1 VTPIRL
7 VLADDH
13 ALVLEGL
20 CSMIAGEPDL
30 DVVQTAGDGEG
41 FLTAVRLHRPDVAVM
56 DLGMPGLGGLTCLD
70 RLRADALPVRVLVL
84 SGLPDAGTVRAA
96 FERGAAGYALKTDPP
111 RQILA
116 AIRQI
121 HGGQM
126 VFPAAFRTL
135 LLGEPSTDAGTVSLT
150 ERERA
155 VLAALAE
162 GRSNGRIADQL
173 GVSVNTVKF
182 HLQNLFIK
190 LGVRNRTEAVAWYL
204 RSGTPPLPDRVG

>member
-1 VTPIRL
+1 VTAIRL

-20 CSMIAGEPDL
+20 CAIVDGEPDME
-30 DVVQTAGDGEG
+30 VVSTAGDGEG
-41 FLTAVRLHRPDVAVM
+41 FLAAVRLHRPDVAVM
-56 DLGMPGLGGLTCLD
+56 DMGMPGLSGLACLEH
-70 RLRADALPVRVLVL
+70 LRAEALPVRVLVL
-84 SGLPDAGTVRAA
+84 SGLPDPTTVRAA

-111 RQILA
+111 RHTLA

-121 HGGQM
+121 HHGQL
-126 VFPAAFRTL
+126 VFPATVRTL
-135 LLGEPSTDAGTVSLT
+135 LLGEPPSDVELALLT
-150 ERERA
+150 ERERT

-162 GRSNGRIADQL
+162 GLSNSRIAEQL

-182 HLQNLFIK
+182 HLQNLFLK

-204 RSGTPPLPDRVG
+204 RSGAASLPDRAG